1 MLSVRDAVAA
11 LDSLAGQYVEQ
22 MVRLVPLTKARKN
35 KLENKRFQNLR
46 VVAEELKGI
55 FDIDIF
61 EGFRPEDPVRE
72 NYVSPS
78 PRIRA

>member
-11 LDSLAGQYVEQ
+11 FDSLAGQYVEQ

-46 VVAEELKGI
+46 VVAEELKI
-55 FDIDIF
+55 AS
-61 EGFRPEDPVRE
+61 RA
-72 NYVSPS
+72 
-78 PRIRA
+78 IRQFNAVCHV